1 MTRAWFVT
9 GTDTGVGKTM
19 VASALLH
26 GLQRMG
32 QPAIGMKPVA
42 SGCHAQNGLWI
53 NEDVQQLVRYSSLP
67 VLCGSSA
74 SVRGVGAIPW
84 LTVNPYA
91 FEPAIA
97 PHIAAARAG
106 IEIRFEVIQAS
117 LSGLRARANVVIEG
131 AGGFRVPLGPDGD
144 TADLCQAL
152 AVPVILVVGMRLGC
166 INHALLTVESITA
179 RNLVMAG
186 WVANRIDPHMPAF
199 EDNLVLLKTQI
210 PAPCLGIVPFQQPLR
225 IDEVPLAI
233 EALL

>member
-9 GTDTGVGKTM
+9 GTDTGVGKTV

-32 QPAIGMKPVA
+32 HPAVGMKPVA
-42 SGCHAQNGLWI
+42 SGCHAENGLWI

-67 VLCGSSA
+67 VMCGSGA
-74 SVRGVGAIPW
+74 SVREVDAISW
-84 LTVNPYA
+84 QTVNPYA

-117 LSGLRARANVVIEG
+117 LSALQARAHVVIEG
-131 AGGFRVPLGPDGD
+131 AGGFRVPLGSDGD

-166 INHALLTVESITA
+166 INHALLTVESIRA

-186 WVANRIDPHMPAF
+186 WVANRVDPHMSAF
-199 EDNLVLLKTQI
+199 EDNLALLEAQI
-210 PAPCLGIVPFQQPLR
+210 PAPCLGIVHYQQPLR
-225 IDEVPLAI
+225 IDGIHLAV